1 MVNESCPSDDTRCIN
16 NATQLINFWLI
27 RSKIEGKDRRIED
40 RARQKVQKVVGSS
53 VTRALCTCDHGR
65 SAWRQK
71 KIFHRSHSSPRKL
84 STYGP
89 HRRRPRARRADRT
102 AGTIAAVLPPVETA
116 PIGEKSAGGPPRT
129 AAVAPLPY
137 SRRFFWWPLKF
148 ILPNHELIKGVTQNT
163 SWIEFPLHSE
173 AFLSAVECV
182 RTSWLCNF
190 STVSGTAGAPAAQKL
205 TQFAH
210 SYFVRILFHAQ
221 LPRT

>member
-1 MVNESCPSDDTRCIN
+1 M
-16 NATQLINFWLI
+16 
-27 RSKIEGKDRRIED
+27 
-40 RARQKVQKVVGSS
+40 KVQKVVGSS

-190 STVSGTAGAPAAQKL
+190 STVSGTAGAPAAQK
-205 TQFAH
+205 FAH